1 MNSHLNRRVLL
12 VDDMPS
18 IHEDFRKILQPV
30 PAPADLDED
39 EAALF
44 DEAVASS
51 GQSFETDSVYQGRD
65 AVAMVQAAIQEGRPY
80 AMVFVDMRM
89 PPGWDGVETVERMWR
104 VDPQLQIVIC
114 TAYSDHPW
122 EEVLA
127 RLDVQD
133 RLLIVKKPFDVIE
146 ISQLARTL
154 TAKWALTRQA
164 AVQMNT
170 LEETVRE
177 RTRELEA
184 ARDAAVVADSAKSDF
199 LANMSHEIRTPM
211 NGIIGLSHLL
221 LKTSLTDQQRDYL
234 EKMRGSGRHLMGIIN
249 DVLDLSKVEAGKL
262 ELEKTGF
269 MLGPLL
275 DGVTGPLAQTC
286 LDKGLTL
293 ELDIAPDVPQRLIGD
308 PLRLAQVLL
317 NLTNNAV
324 KFTDA
329 GTVTVSASV
338 TQRDGDNILLR
349 MAVSDTG
356 LGLTDE
362 QTQRLFQ
369 SFQQADTSI
378 SRRFGGTGL
387 GLVICRK
394 LAELM
399 GGEIGVTS
407 RPGRGSTFWFT
418 ASLELPADA
427 AGATGDNEAG
437 VWPPSGSDRVKGG
450 RVLLV
455 EDNDINQLIACG
467 LMQDAGLLVDVAENG
482 QVAVEQVGRHSY
494 DLVLMDM
501 QMPVMDGIAATLA
514 IRKDRLHQDLPIVA
528 MTANVLPQDVQR
540 CVDAGMND
548 FLGKPLEPLDM
559 WEMLLKWIPSRLA
572 ARAAAVSVPSC
583 SGSPSQPASSACAAG
598 SR

>member
-80 AMVFVDMRM
+80 AMAFVDMRM

-164 AVQMNT
+164 AAQMDT
-170 LEETVRE
+170 LEEAVRE

-184 ARDAAVVADSAKSDF
+184 ARDAAEAADRAKSDF

-211 NGIIGLSHLL
+211 NGTIGLSHLL

-234 EKMRGSGRHLMGIIN
+234 EKMRGSGRHLLGIIN
-249 DVLDLSKVEAGKL
+249 DVLDLSKVEGGKL

-275 DGVTGPLAQTC
+275 DGVTGPLAQAC

-394 LAELM
+394 LSELM

-482 QVAVEQVGRHSY
+482 QVAVEQVGRHRY

-572 ARAAAVSVPSC
+572 ARAAAVSVP
-583 SGSPSQPASSACAAG
+583 GRP
-598 SR
+598 

>member
-65 AVAMVQAAIQEGRPY
+65 AVAMVRAAIQEGRPY

-275 DGVTGPLAQTC
+275 DGVTGPLAQAC

>member
-12 VDDMPS
+12 VADMPS
-18 IHEDFRKILQPV
+18 IHEDFRKILQPL

-65 AVAMVQAAIQEGRPY
+65 AVAMVRAAIQEGRPY

-269 MLGPLL
+269 MLGPWL
-275 DGVTGPLAQTC
+275 DGVTGPLAQAC

-338 TQRDGDNILLR
+338 TQRDSDNILLR

>member
-65 AVAMVQAAIQEGRPY
+65 AVAMVRAAIQEGRPY

-164 AVQMNT
+164 AAQMNT

-338 TQRDGDNILLR
+338 TQRDSDNILLR